1 MWVSSA
7 CSLGAGVAAILGL
20 MLRQQFPN
28 LYCLCFSPPGCVF
41 SAKIAKESQS
51 YVCSYVLHNDI
62 VPRLSYRSLVNLRSD
77 LFEII
82 SRVKVPK
89 HEVFD
94 SNYKRLDETSVKNVP
109 DKLMHGK
116 DEIPPSEFYSE
127 FEKFKLRQEERHQE
141 SVIQQNIHMVRIID
155 LPLTYLSLTLSCT
168 HIQSVYSNY
177 SLPLMF
183 YFHLQM
189 APGRILHMV
198 RTSVKLGNVPCSCL
212 LNCTRCIVCC
222 GRSVETK
229 KYKLRWI
236 SADELSEI
244 YICK

>member
-1 MWVSSA
+1 MSVSSA

-94 SNYKRLDETSVKNVP
+94 SNYKRLDETSVKNIP

-116 DEIPPSEFYSE
+116 DEIPPSEFYNE

-141 SVIQQNIHMVRIID
+141 RDIRQNIHMV
-155 LPLTYLSLTLSCT
+155 
-168 HIQSVYSNY
+168 
-177 SLPLMF
+177 
-183 YFHLQM
+183 

-212 LNCTRCIVCC
+212 LSCTRCIVCC
-222 GRSVETK
+222 GGSVETK

-244 YICK
+244 YICKYFMA